1 MTATCEQQPHAHYT
15 PQPRNGFGITALVLA
30 LIGAVFALVPL
41 TGFIALILGGLA
53 VLFGIMGLART
64 RKGVATNK
72 KMSAISA
79 GIGALVAAA
88 GIWGITFVFGAVD
101 QLDKDL
107 QELGG
112 DFERARVS
120 APAAPG
126 VGGTSDTSAL
136 HDVTVS
142 RCTTDTSYGM
152 TEAQANVAITNSTDR
167 ARSYWAIIAVDDMA
181 GNRLGEINA
190 VANELQPGQT
200 AKLAGMDAATMINGS
215 VNEIR
220 CTVVSVDRF

>member
-1 MTATCEQQPHAHYT
+1 MTATYEQQPHAHYS

-53 VLFGIMGLART
+53 VLFGLMGLART
-64 RKGVATNK
+64 RTGVATNK
-72 KMSAISA
+72 KMSTISA

-88 GIWGITFVFGAVD
+88 GIWGITLVFGAVD

-107 QELGG
+107 HGLGG
-112 DFERARVS
+112 DFEPARVS

-126 VGGTSDTSAL
+126 VVGTSAL

-167 ARSYWAIIAVDDMA
+167 ARSYWATIAVDDMA